1 MTHMIETNRARAYA
15 RLAGMFCRCNPDKSR
30 LVFYTGIEAE
40 PGTWLEAGSTMIDT
54 SHGGAAFVSRNA
66 VNLIVGP
73 SRATPQATLAKSG

>member
-15 RLAGMFCRCNPDKSR
+15 RQSGMFCRASADQKR
-30 LVFYTGIEAE
+30 LVFYTGNEAE

-66 VNLIVGP
+66 VELITRKEQP
-73 SRATPQATLAKSG
+73 

>member
-15 RLAGMFCRCNPDKSR
+15 RQSNMFCRISAGGNR
-30 LVFYTGIEAE
+30 LVFYTGNEAE

-66 VNLIVGP
+66 VALIIG
-73 SRATPQATLAKSG
+73 KNI